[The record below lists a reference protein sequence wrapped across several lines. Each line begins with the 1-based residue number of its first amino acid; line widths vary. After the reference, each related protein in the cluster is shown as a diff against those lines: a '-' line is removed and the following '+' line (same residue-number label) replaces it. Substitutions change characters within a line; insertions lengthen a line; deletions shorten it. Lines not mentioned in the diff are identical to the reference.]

1 MAYYTYVLL
10 KFIIGFSIVL
20 AHLNLSGKTQLSQ
33 MTPVDFIGN
42 FVIGGII
49 GGVIYNEDISLHRY
63 ILVLLISVCL
73 ISFLNVITKKI
84 NLFRNIAIGNPLPII
99 KNGQF
104 VMKNILEKRNKI
116 DILSI
121 MSQLRIQGIHSFQE
135 INYAQI
141 EPSGQIT
148 TVVNGS
154 KMPSL
159 ILIKDGSI
167 REHELEEIGKSEE
180 WLKEQIQKQ
189 GITNIEDIFLAEY
202 WNGEVNFVLQDGKL
216 KHKYLTN

>member
-1 MAYYTYVLL
+1 MTYYTYVLI
-10 KFIIGFSIVL
+10 KFIIGFLIVL
-20 AHLNLSGKTQLSQ
+20 AHLNFTGKTQLSQ

-49 GGVIYNEDISLHRY
+49 GGVIYNDNIPLHQY

-73 ISFLNVITKKI
+73 ISFLNFITKKI
-84 NLFRNIAIGNPLPII
+84 TIFRKIAIGNPIPII

-135 INYAQI
+135 ITYAQI
-141 EPSGQIT
+141 EPNGQIT
-148 TVVNGS
+148 AVVNGA

-167 REHELEEIGKSEE
+167 RENELNEIGKTEE
-180 WLKEQIQKQ
+180 WLKEQIKKQ
-189 GITNIEDIFLAEY
+189 HIENIDNIFLAEY
-202 WNGEVNFVLQDGKL
+202 WNDEVNFVLQDGKL
-216 KHKYLTN
+216 KHKNINK

>member
-1 MAYYTYVLL
+1 MAYYTYVFL
-10 KFIIGFSIVL
+10 KFVIGFSIVL

-63 ILVLLISVCL
+63 ILVLLLSVCL

-141 EPSGQIT
+141 EPNGQIT

-167 REHELEEIGKSEE
+167 RENELEEIGKSED
-180 WLKEQIQKQ
+180 WLKEQIKKQ

-202 WNGEVNFVLQDGKL
+202 WNNEVNFVLQDGKL